1 MFREEKH
8 IEKHDI
14 ERRLADIVIGVDSE
28 RIGDSMRLKKID
40 AMHHFYGYDHLDRK
54 CADCDH
60 LLRGEYHGRVYY
72 KCTVYGLSH
81 SEATDWRKNYPA
93 CGLVDHD
100 FPEHDN
106 RVIDILKSKPIREEE
121 PIPGQISVFEI

>member
-1 MFREEKH
+1 MK
-8 IEKHDI
+8 
-14 ERRLADIVIGVDSE
+14 
-28 RIGDSMRLKKID
+28 LKKID

-54 CADCDH
+54 CVDCDH
-60 LLRGEYHGRVYY
+60 MLRCEYHGRVYY

-81 SEATDWRKNYPA
+81 SEATDWRKNYDA

-100 FPEHDN
+100 FPEHYN

-121 PIPGQISVFEI
+121 QIPGQISVFEI